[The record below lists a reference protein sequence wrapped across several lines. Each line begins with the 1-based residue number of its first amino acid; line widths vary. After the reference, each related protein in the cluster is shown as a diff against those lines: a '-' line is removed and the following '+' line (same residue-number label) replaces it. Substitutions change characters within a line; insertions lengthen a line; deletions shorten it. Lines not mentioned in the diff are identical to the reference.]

1 MGRTGRDRRDGIRM
15 GQIAV
20 IGAADATPELKEAAR
35 TIGALI
41 AANHETLVCGG
52 LGGVMEAAC
61 TGAHEEG
68 GLTVGIVP
76 DTGNGNAALDIVIR
90 TGLGHARNVLV
101 AQSADAVIA
110 VGGSYGTLSEIAV
123 ALKTGRPVFGYR
135 TWNIDG
141 VIACATPEEAVLMAV
156 RAARLSRSYRSC
168 RYDEGSP

>member
-1 MGRTGRDRRDGIRM
+1 M
-15 GQIAV
+15 GQIAI
-20 IGAADATPELKEAAR
+20 IGAADATPELAEAAR
-35 TIGALI
+35 TIGYLV

-101 AQSADAVIA
+101 VQSADAVIA
-110 VGGSYGTLSEIAV
+110 VGGGYGTLSEIAI
-123 ALKTGRPVFGYR
+123 ALKTGRPVFGYK
-135 TWNIDG
+135 TLDTEG
-141 VIACATPEEAVLMAV
+141 VIACATPEEAVIMAV
-156 RAARLSRSYRSC
+156 RATRLSPLYRSP
-168 RYDEGSP
+168 RPGAGSP